1 MALNDWGAGMFLRKI
16 TIAAGFVLATSSVA
30 FSADYSVPAEDGTD
44 FIFELGVGGRLE
56 PEYEGSDEYTVT
68 PFPIFDVEYLNL
80 PGLFALGSPNA
91 DGTGFHFGPAVNVVG
106 KRDAGDFHD
115 LDGLDDVDATYE
127 LGLRAGYEWQ
137 WAEIWGE
144 LRYGLGGAE
153 GFVGGFGANLIL
165 RPSEDLRFKIGP
177 FATLAD
183 DNYTGDYFSV
193 SAAESAKS
201 GLQQFDADG
210 GFKSVGVWAETRWE
224 FSPDWFATVDASY
237 SRLVGDAGDSPITDA
252 GSEDQFTVGL
262 GLSKRFAVD
271 LF

>member
-1 MALNDWGAGMFLRKI
+1 MRLRHLL
-16 TIAAGFVLATSSVA
+16 IAATFAVTTASGA
-30 FSADYSVPAEDGTD
+30 FAADYAPPAEDGID

-68 PFPIFDVEYLNL
+68 PFPIFDVDYLSI
-80 PGLFALGSPNA
+80 PGLFDLGSPEA
-91 DGTGFHFGPAVNVVG
+91 DGTGFHFGPAVNITS
-106 KRDAGDFHD
+106 KRNSGDFSA
-115 LDGLDDVDATYE
+115 LDGIGDVETTYE

-137 WAEIWGE
+137 WVEVWGE
-144 LRYGLGGAE
+144 ARYGFGGAE

-165 RPSEDLRFKIGP
+165 RPSEDLRFKVGP

-183 DNYTGDYFSV
+183 DGYTGDYFNV
-193 SAAESAKS
+193 SAVEAAAS
-201 GLQQFDADG
+201 GLDEYDADG

-224 FSPDWFATVDASY
+224 FTPDWFATVEGSY
-237 SRLVGDAGDSPITDA
+237 SRLVGDAGDSPITDE
-252 GSEDQFTVGL
+252 GSEDQFTIGL